1 MGAAGAMQKSHS
13 GCETDLVGVSLPL
26 DALEEPGTYVCNW
39 SGHLLH
45 VREDEREA
53 KRFSSAGA
61 RRAGAGA
68 WTVTRIS
75 ADPRISRHEA
85 KSLADKLGLITSF

>member
-1 MGAAGAMQKSHS
+1 LQKSHS
-13 GCETDLVGVSLPL
+13 GCETELVGVSMPL
-26 DALEEPGTYVCNW
+26 DTLKEPGTYVCNW

-45 VREDEREA
+45 VPEADRETN
-53 KRFSSAGA
+53 RFST
-61 RRAGAGA
+61 AGAGHA
-68 WTVTRIS
+68 APWTVTRIS